1 MRKKNKTQTTYD
13 EVEKYCKEEYRARY
27 LKMRNR
33 AVLNLVL
40 PKHKVLKEAL
50 EGIDKGLLIEFA
62 KDIQTYAR
70 AFRQVIQ
77 DHPEWLNEQE
87 KYEKMIKEQQ
97 VVLDLGYTPGFHE
110 DVNLLSNIKHL

>member
-1 MRKKNKTQTTYD
+1 MKKKNKTQTTYD

-40 PKHKVLKEAL
+40 PKHPILAQAV
-50 EGIDKGLLIEFA
+50 EGIDKAILIEFA

-70 AFRQVIQ
+70 SFRQVLEA
-77 DHPEWLNEQE
+77 HPEWTNEQE

-97 VVLDLGYTPGFHE
+97 KQIDLGYIPGLFE
-110 DVNLLSNIKHL
+110 DKEKLSTL

>member
-1 MRKKNKTQTTYD
+1 MKKKSKTKTIYD
-13 EVEKYCKEEYRARY
+13 EVEQYCKEEYRARY

-40 PKHKVLKEAL
+40 PKHPILKHAV
-50 EGIDKGLLIEFA
+50 EGIDKAILIEFA

-70 AFRQVIQ
+70 GFRQVLE
-77 DHPEWLNEQE
+77 DHPDWTNKQE

-97 VVLDLGYTPGFHE
+97 NQISLGYTPGIKE
-110 DVNLLSNIKHL
+110 DINKLKTL

>member
-1 MRKKNKTQTTYD
+1 MKKKSRTKTIYD
-13 EVEKYCKEEYRARY
+13 EVEQYCKEEYRARY

-40 PKHKVLKEAL
+40 PKHPVLEAAVK
-50 EGIDKGLLIEFA
+50 GIDKATLIEFA

-70 AFRQVIQ
+70 SFRQVLEA
-77 DHPEWLNEQE
+77 HPEWTNEQE

-97 VVLDLGYTPGFHE
+97 TQVDLGYSPGH
-110 DVNLLSNIKHL
+110 DQDIKNLNLL

>member
-1 MRKKNKTQTTYD
+1 MKKKSRTKTIYD
-13 EVEKYCKEEYRARY
+13 EVEQYCKEEYRARY

-40 PKHKVLKEAL
+40 PKYPALKAIL
-50 EGIDKGLLIEFA
+50 EGIDKSTLIEFT

-70 AFRQVIQ
+70 GFRQVIE
-77 DHPEWLNEQE
+77 DHPEWTNEQE

-97 VVLDLGYTPGFHE
+97 AQIDLNYKPGLSE
-110 DVNLLSNIKHL
+110 DLEKLKTL

>member
-1 MRKKNKTQTTYD
+1 MKKKSKTKTIYD
-13 EVEKYCKEEYRARY
+13 EVEQYCKEEYRARY

-40 PKHKVLKEAL
+40 PKHPVLKQAI
-50 EGIDKGLLIEFA
+50 EGMDKGTLIEFA

-70 AFRQVIQ
+70 AFRQVLEA
-77 DHPEWLNEQE
+77 HPEWTNDQE

-97 VVLDLGYTPGFHE
+97 TQIDLGYTPGFHE
-110 DVNLLSNIKHL
+110 DVKQVQML

>member
-1 MRKKNKTQTTYD
+1 MRKKNKQTTLYD

-40 PKHKVLKEAL
+40 PKHPILARAV
-50 EGIDKGLLIEFA
+50 EGIDKAILIEFA

-70 AFRQVIQ
+70 SFRQVLEA
-77 DHPEWLNEQE
+77 HPEWTNEQE
-87 KYEKMIKEQQ
+87 KYEKMIKEQENQ
-97 VVLDLGYTPGFHE
+97 IQLGYTPGYHE
-110 DVNLLSNIKHL
+110 DIKNLKML

>member
-1 MRKKNKTQTTYD
+1 MRKKSKEKTIFE

-40 PKHKVLKEAL
+40 PKHPILKSAV
-50 EGIDKGLLIEFA
+50 EGIDKATLIEFA

-70 AFRQVIQ
+70 AFRQVLQ
-77 DHPEWLNEQE
+77 AHPEWINEQE

-97 VVLDLGYTPGFHE
+97 TQIDLGYTPGLNE
-110 DVNLLSNIKHL
+110 DVKNLKLLTD

>member
-1 MRKKNKTQTTYD
+1 MRKKSKTQTTYD

-40 PKHKVLKEAL
+40 PKHPILARAV
-50 EGIDKGLLIEFA
+50 EGIDKATLIEFA

-70 AFRQVIQ
+70 AFRQVLEA
-77 DHPEWLNEQE
+77 HPEWTNEQE
-87 KYEKMIKEQQ
+87 KYEKMIKEQSTQ
-97 VVLDLGYTPGFHE
+97 IDLGYEVGYNQ
-110 DVNLLSNIKHL
+110 DVKNLKML

>member
-13 EVEKYCKEEYRARY
+13 EVEKYCKLEYKARY

-33 AVLNLVL
+33 AVVNLIL
-40 PKHKVLKEAL
+40 FRFPELQSIPKER
-50 EGIDKGLLIEFA
+50 LIFFA
-62 KDIQTYAR
+62 KEVQTYAR

-97 VVLDLGYTPGFHE
+97 TQIDLGYTPGLNNIT
-110 DVNLLSNIKHL
+110 NLKLLEL